1 MASTNPKEKIDLI
14 EEQIKKLKEK
24 KQRLQAK
31 TERELGG
38 FLLKSWDAK
47 ELDIDLIK
55 NTIDLLQEEAKKQ
68 LHNSNDS
75 GENNSLQNGDI
86 NAIPSKQY

>member
-1 MASTNPKEKIDLI
+1 M
-14 EEQIKKLKEK
+14 
-24 KQRLQAK
+24 
-31 TERELGG
+31 
-38 FLLKSWDAK
+38 
-47 ELDIDLIK
+47 DIDLIK